1 MKLPFK
7 FINNIG
13 ENTDEKNGESP
24 MKLFHRSPVNHQCGE
39 FIQFTTLPTCVIIFW
54 VLKHLQFALS
64 NSSGSS
70 IAFPP
75 LLTPSPPFSGYNSTG
90 GDGGGR
96 LRTPDMVSAFDDL
109 IRFDSLLKKQNQT
122 TKAKI
127 F

>member
-1 MKLPFK
+1 MK
-7 FINNIG
+7 NNV
-13 ENTDEKNGESP
+13 TVS
-24 MKLFHRSPVNHQCGE
+24 E
-39 FIQFTTLPTCVIIFW
+39 FLSR
-54 VLKHLQFALS
+54 AS

-109 IRFDSLLKKQNQT
+109 IRFASALDYTQFFL
-122 TKAKI
+122 
-127 F
+127 